1 MNSWTR
7 NDDNRIIDLYL
18 EGNNIIDIAF
28 LLNESTYFIKKR
40 IIFIAKESIKNN
52 NATIDDMCE
61 LFGLRKS
68 LLKF

>member
-28 LLNESTYFIKKR
+28 LCNESTYFIKKR
-40 IIFIAKESIKNN
+40 IIFMAKESIKNGDPMFIKTKVLN
-52 NATIDDMCE
+52 
-61 LFGLRKS
+61 LY
-68 LLKF
+68 